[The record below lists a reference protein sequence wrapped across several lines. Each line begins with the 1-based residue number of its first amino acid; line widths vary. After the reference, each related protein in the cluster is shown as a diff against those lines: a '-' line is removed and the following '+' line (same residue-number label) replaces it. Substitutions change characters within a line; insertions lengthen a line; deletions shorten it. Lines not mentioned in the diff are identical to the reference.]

1 MVQIMFTLKKIIKKS
16 LKKMEVVYFSIGV
29 LSVMVVLLTIFIIVG
44 MKTLSKL
51 KEEYKIQVNITDRR
65 FENLYNEKH
74 QEVNEIYRNIND
86 HVSDLQ
92 RQINK

>member
-1 MVQIMFTLKKIIKKS
+1 
-16 LKKMEVVYFSIGV
+16 MEVVYFCIGI
-29 LSVMVVLLTIFIIVG
+29 LSVLVVLLTIFIVIG

-86 HVSDLQ
+86 HISELQ

>member
-1 MVQIMFTLKKIIKKS
+1 
-16 LKKMEVVYFSIGV
+16 MEVVYFSIVV

-65 FENLYNEKH
+65 FDNLYNEKN
-74 QEVNEIYRNIND
+74 QEVNEIYRNINN
-86 HVSDLQ
+86 HISELQ

>member
-1 MVQIMFTLKKIIKKS
+1 MD
-16 LKKMEVVYFSIGV
+16 VVYFSIGV
-29 LSVMVVLLTIFIIVG
+29 LSVLVVLLTIFIVIG
-44 MKTLSKL
+44 MKTLNRL
-51 KEEYKIQVNITDRR
+51 KEDYKIQVNITDRR

-86 HVSDLQ
+86 HVTDLQ

>member
-1 MVQIMFTLKKIIKKS
+1 
-16 LKKMEVVYFSIGV
+16 MEVVYFCIGV
-29 LSVMVVLLTIFIIVG
+29 LSVLVALLTIFIVIG

-51 KEEYKIQVNITDRR
+51 KEDYKIQVNITDRR

-86 HVSDLQ
+86 HISDLQ

>member
-1 MVQIMFTLKKIIKKS
+1 
-16 LKKMEVVYFSIGV
+16 MEVVYFSIGV
-29 LSVMVVLLTIFIIVG
+29 LSVLVALLTIFIVIG

-51 KEEYKIQVNITDRR
+51 KEEYKIQVNINDRR
-65 FENLYNEKH
+65 FDNLYNEKN

-86 HVSDLQ
+86 HVSELQ

>member
-1 MVQIMFTLKKIIKKS
+1 
-16 LKKMEVVYFSIGV
+16 MEVVYFSIGV